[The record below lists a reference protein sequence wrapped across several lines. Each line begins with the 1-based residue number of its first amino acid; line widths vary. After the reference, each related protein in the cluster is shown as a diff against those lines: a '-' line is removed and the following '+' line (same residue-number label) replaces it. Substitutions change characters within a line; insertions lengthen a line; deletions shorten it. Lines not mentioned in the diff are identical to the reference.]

1 MGNGSTKHGD
11 AKADLLR
18 DEFAKNRARRRAALD
33 SLPDDDA
40 GTDDAQRLQAVLAD
54 SKTPAA
60 VRGAVGFLAAFPE
73 RHRIPA
79 AIILAVFVLVLVAI
93 GGAKLLGLV

>member
-1 MGNGSTKHGD
+1 MTGSTKPGD
-11 AKADLLR
+11 AKADVLR
-18 DEFAKNRARRRAALD
+18 DEFRRNRALRRAALD

-40 GTDDAQRLQAVLAD
+40 NAEDTQRLQAVLAD

-79 AIILAVFVLVLVAI
+79 ALILGLFVLALVAI

>member
-1 MGNGSTKHGD
+1 MTGGTKPGD
-11 AKADLLR
+11 AKADIVR
-18 DEFAKNRARRRAALD
+18 DEFRRNRAARRAALD

-40 GTDDAQRLQAVLAD
+40 STDLQAVLAD

-79 AIILAVFVLVLVAI
+79 ALILGLFVLALVAI